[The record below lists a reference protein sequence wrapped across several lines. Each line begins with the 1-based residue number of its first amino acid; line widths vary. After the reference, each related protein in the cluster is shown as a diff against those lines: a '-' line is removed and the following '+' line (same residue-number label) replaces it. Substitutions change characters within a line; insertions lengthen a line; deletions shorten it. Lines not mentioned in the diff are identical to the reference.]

1 MLATRVEI
9 RSGACYDS
17 FVLTHVRRS
26 LVALPGVLIGRLSLV
41 FRIN

>member
-17 FVLTHVRRS
+17 FVLVQLQRS
-26 LVALPGVLIGRLSLV
+26 LVALPGILIGRLPLV